1 MQALDRLIRETHILW
16 KKAKERAAERCRA
29 TLPQVA
35 LKLDECQMFQGNE
48 SLAEIAELMYSPQ
61 GREFMTAT
69 QFPSLE
75 TFRRYVPF
83 APEQYDIWID
93 CGKTEME
100 NPERCIIV
108 GDTQVKITCNG
119 LKAYTIILMHGA
131 TADITASGYAV
142 VHVEKDRTSKA
153 NIIVHDHAKVL

>member
-1 MQALDRLIRETHILW
+1 
-16 KKAKERAAERCRA
+16 
-29 TLPQVA
+29 
-35 LKLDECQMFQGNE
+35 
-48 SLAEIAELMYSPQ
+48 MYSPQ